1 MNGIAFT
8 EPLQVLYGI
17 KQNFLQSAT
26 HFVRKS
32 IPIEVRRTSLVSK
45 IKSYGLFSPLK
56 KPPFI
61 IDMSVDANAEFLE
74 FRNVDKI
81 KFIGTSSNTIIDTTT
96 GRLGIGTDTPAYA
109 IDVRGTANVTAL
121 SGITDFNF
129 QPTSNTASIEYD
141 SNVVT

>member
-1 MNGIAFT
+1 
-8 EPLQVLYGI
+8 
-17 KQNFLQSAT
+17 
-26 HFVRKS
+26 
-32 IPIEVRRTSLVSK
+32 
-45 IKSYGLFSPLK
+45 
-56 KPPFI
+56 
-61 IDMSVDANAEFLE
+61 MSVDANAEFLE

-129 QPTSNTASIEYD
+129 QPTMHINYGERVLSLHDDLPKFRDMPERSGGTGEL
-141 SNVVT
+141 VTG